1 MDENYL
7 DQLLKEVEKQNIVT
21 PEPEEDVASE
31 MQDFI
36 SQKDLEMEQTLS
48 EDAEHIQDVAWSDS
62 EISTDEI
69 SELDQLDELADLD
82 MESLDFE
89 DIDFDDIDITKMD
102 INPTSLQQEFEHLED
117 MNIDETYL
125 DESDDQAFEQEIQ
138 QMKTDD
144 EDVQKDLD
152 VDSLLEEVFSTPSDE
167 LSDAGTLDAQSMNDM
182 LNAMAD
188 ASATGD
194 DNNSATGSDDNSSDM
209 DDLFAKIGRAHV

>member
-117 MNIDETYL
+117 MNIDEL
-125 DESDDQAFEQEIQ
+125 IA
-138 QMKTDD
+138 
-144 EDVQKDLD
+144 
-152 VDSLLEEVFSTPSDE
+152 E
-167 LSDAGTLDAQSMNDM
+167 L
-182 LNAMAD
+182 
-188 ASATGD
+188 
-194 DNNSATGSDDNSSDM
+194 
-209 DDLFAKIGRAHV
+209 